1 MGMRRLAVVNG
12 PNNFQM
18 LLVGCVVSERSE
30 VRFAVDLLLYNL
42 LPQLVVQQ
50 IYSTCTRNKA
60 LYDCKL
66 VVVHLTESF
75 SFELHLIEDPHRDK
89 QTRSELRPHPTLT
102 LTFDLDLQS
111 HESYNRDPYTC
122 KRSRSVQ
129 KLEHGNRRTYR
140 RT

>member
-75 SFELHLIEDPHRDK
+75 SFELPLIAVSYTH
-89 QTRSELRPHPTLT
+89 LT
-102 LTFDLDLQS
+102 LPTIL
-111 HESYNRDPYTC
+111 R
-122 KRSRSVQ
+122 V
-129 KLEHGNRRTYR
+129 
-140 RT
+140 